1 MEIYLDGRF
10 VSEAEAKISIFD
22 HGLLYGD
29 GVFEG
34 IRIYNGAIFKLDEHL
49 NRLYGGA
56 KAIMLA
62 IPLAYDELKA
72 VMLETTRRSGLA
84 DGYIRLVVTRGKG
97 DLGLNPLK
105 CPEPS
110 IFIIASTI
118 SIYPEEVYRQGMKV
132 VTVSTRRNLL
142 EALNPRIKSLNY
154 LNNVLATLEVNRT
167 DAQEGLMLNADGYVT
182 ECIVDNFFLVDAGVV
197 VTPPTSVGALK
208 GVTRDTVMDLA
219 REAGYP
225 VEERML
231 TLHDVYVA
239 DEAFLT
245 GTAAEIAPIT
255 TVDERLIGEGKPGPI
270 TTDLMA
276 KFHAYAQTNGTPV
289 IAGPA
294 MGGGHDIRTQGAHGA
309 QDDNVL

>member
-10 VSEAEAKISIFD
+10 VSESEASISVFD

-29 GVFEG
+29 GIFEG
-34 IRIYNGAIFKLDEHL
+34 IRIYKRRIFKLDEHL

-56 KAIMLA
+56 KAIMLEV
-62 IPLAYDELKA
+62 PLAVDELKA
-72 VMLETTRRSGLA
+72 VIVETARRNDLT

-105 CPEPS
+105 CPKPTV
-110 IFIIASTI
+110 FVIASTI
-118 SIYPEEVYRQGMKV
+118 SIYPDEVYHKGMKI
-132 VTVSTRRNLL
+132 VTVSTRRNSI

-154 LNNVLATLEVNRT
+154 LNNVLATLEVNRG

-182 ECIVDNFFLVDAGVV
+182 ECIVDNFFLVDQAVV
-197 VTPPTSVGALK
+197 VTPPTSTGALK
-208 GVTRDTVMDLA
+208 GITRDTVMDLA
-219 REAGYP
+219 REAGYT
-225 VEERML
+225 VEERVI

-255 TVDERLIGEGKPGPI
+255 NVDERHIGDGQPGPV
-270 TTDLMA
+270 TADLM
-276 KFHAYAQTNGTPV
+276 KRFHDYARANGTP
-289 IAGPA
+289 I
-294 MGGGHDIRTQGAHGA
+294 D
-309 QDDNVL
+309 

>member
-10 VSEAEAKISIFD
+10 VSEADASISVFD

-29 GVFEG
+29 GIFEG
-34 IRIYNGAIFKLDEHL
+34 IRVYNRRVFKLDEHL

-62 IPLAYDELKA
+62 APLSVDDLKA
-72 VMLETTRRSGLA
+72 AIVETVRRNDLT
-84 DGYIRLVVTRGKG
+84 DGYVRLVVTRGKG

-105 CPEPS
+105 CPKPT

-118 SIYPEEVYRQGMKV
+118 SIYPDDVYHQGMKV
-132 VTVSTRRNLL
+132 VTVSTRRNSI
-142 EALNPRIKSLNY
+142 EALNPRMKSLNY
-154 LNNVLATLEVNRT
+154 LNNVMATLEVNRS

-182 ECIVDNFFLVDAGVV
+182 ECIVDNLFLVDQGVV
-197 VTPPTSVGALK
+197 VTPPTSSGALK
-208 GVTRDTVMDLA
+208 GITRDTVMELA
-219 REAGYP
+219 VEAGYR
-225 VEERML
+225 VDERVL

-255 TVDERLIGEGKPGPI
+255 NVDERLIGSGQPGPI
-270 TTDLMA
+270 TADLM
-276 KFHAYAQTNGTPV
+276 KRFHDYARSNGTP
-289 IAGPA
+289 I
-294 MGGGHDIRTQGAHGA
+294 D
-309 QDDNVL
+309 

>member
-10 VSEAEAKISIFD
+10 VSEDEAKISIFD

-34 IRIYNGAIFKLDEHL
+34 IRIYNKAVFKLDEHL

-56 KAIMLA
+56 KAIMLDV
-62 IPLAYDELKA
+62 PLAFDKLKA
-72 VMLETTRRSGLA
+72 VVLETAERSGLS

-105 CPEPS
+105 CLEPS
-110 IFIIASTI
+110 VFVIASTI
-118 SIYPEEVYRQGMKV
+118 SIYPDEIYETGMKV

-142 EALNPRIKSLNY
+142 EALNPRVKSLNY
-154 LNNVLATLEVNRT
+154 LNNIMATLEVNRT

-182 ECIVDNFFLVDAGVV
+182 ECIVDNFFLVDAGTV
-197 VTPPTSVGALK
+197 VTPPTSMGALK

-219 REAGYP
+219 GEAGYP
-225 VEERML
+225 VEERII

-255 TVDERLIGEGKPGPI
+255 NLDERLIGDGKPGPI

-276 KFHAYAQTNGTPV
+276 RFHAYSRANGTPV
-289 IAGPA
+289 S
-294 MGGGHDIRTQGAHGA
+294 
-309 QDDNVL
+309 

>member
-29 GVFEG
+29 GIFEG
-34 IRIYNGAIFKLDEHL
+34 IRIYNRAIFKLDEHL
-49 NRLYGGA
+49 DRLYGGA
-56 KAIMLA
+56 KAIMLTV
-62 IPLAYDELKA
+62 PLTCDELKA
-72 VMLETTRRSGLA
+72 KVLETARRSGLA
-84 DGYIRLVVTRGKG
+84 DGYMRLVVTRGKG

-118 SIYPEEVYRQGMKV
+118 SIYPEEVYRKGMKII
-132 VTVSTRRNLL
+132 TVSTRRNLL

-182 ECIVDNFFLVDAGVV
+182 ECIVDNFFLVDAGTV
-197 VTPPTSVGALK
+197 VTPPTSMGALK

-225 VEERML
+225 VEERIL

-255 TVDERLIGEGKPGPI
+255 IVDERLIGDGEPGPI
-270 TTDLMA
+270 TIDLMDR
-276 KFHAYAQTNGTPV
+276 FHTYSQSNGTS
-289 IAGPA
+289 ITAGA
-294 MGGGHDIRTQGAHGA
+294 AR
-309 QDDNVL
+309 